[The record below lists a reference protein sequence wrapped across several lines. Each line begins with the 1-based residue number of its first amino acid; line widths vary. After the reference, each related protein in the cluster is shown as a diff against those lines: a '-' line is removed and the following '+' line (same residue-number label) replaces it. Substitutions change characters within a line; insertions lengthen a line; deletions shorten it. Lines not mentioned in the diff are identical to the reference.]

1 MGHVRLGSLP
11 KTRKWQQV
19 IDLLGSDADVV
30 EIAAASSDAA
40 ENSLAQAA
48 KDPAFLH
55 SFWLLTQIPL
65 AARTENFAAELRQ
78 LGLNVGSDP
87 SLMEVL
93 SAFGDAVDRHARETG
108 AGQRTDFG
116 EMARMA
122 ATEALGT
129 VAGRDLPGLFGP
141 TADDV
146 KLSIGKLTS
155 PNNFSILS
163 RDFFSRLTQ
172 RHLDYYLSR
181 ELSKHVGPQG
191 RFNSIAEHTEFNAA
205 LESHCKEAS
214 RIIKEFAGGW
224 YSKKNYE
231 NELTPS
237 EAGKFAHV
245 AFKKIRNELRK
256 RRDADG

>member
-19 IDLLGSDADVV
+19 TDLLGGDADIG

-40 ENSLAQAA
+40 ENSLGRAA
-48 KDPAFLH
+48 NDPAFRH

-65 AARTENFAAELRQ
+65 AARSGNFAVQLRQ
-78 LGLNVGSDP
+78 LGLNVGSAP

-93 SAFGDAVDRHARETG
+93 SAFGDAVDLHIRDSGVVR
-108 AGQRTDFG
+108 RTDFG

-129 VAGRDLPGLFGP
+129 VVGRDLPGLFGP

-146 KLSIGKLTS
+146 KLSIGKLAS
-155 PNNFSILS
+155 PNNFSVLV

-181 ELSKHVGPQG
+181 ELANHVGPQG

-205 LESHCKEAS
+205 LDRHCREAS

-231 NELTPS
+231 NELTPT

-245 AFKKIRNELRK
+245 AFKKIRSELRK